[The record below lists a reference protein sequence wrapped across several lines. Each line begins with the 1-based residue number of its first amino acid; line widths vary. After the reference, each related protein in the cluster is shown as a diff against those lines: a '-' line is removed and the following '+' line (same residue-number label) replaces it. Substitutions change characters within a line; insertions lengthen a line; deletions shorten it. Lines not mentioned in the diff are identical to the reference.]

1 MDNHK
6 AFNNYKEN
14 NNNYPMVEDNHS
26 NDNSKN
32 YYKETDD
39 HYNDNNNKNISRS
52 NFAIGKFHRTQP
64 NDNSDNGENVMLVT
78 L

>member
-32 YYKETDD
+32 HYKETND
-39 HYNDNNNKNISRS
+39 HYNDYNYKNISRS
-52 NFAIGKFHRTQP
+52 YFTIG
-64 NDNSDNGENVMLVT
+64 
-78 L
+78 